1 MGCTPSYPLEL
12 DPVRHVDQIFYSST
26 GSLHSALQAER
37 VKAESKYTFLQKT
50 FWQKLIEHREKLASI
65 KRSLEDMDYKEIASR
80 WPQFKEGEIAVFHLQ
95 FKTCDLNNDGRI
107 DINELNHMLDEM
119 HDPTTRPERQA
130 LFNEIDKDG
139 SGGVDF
145 DEFLGLVELVMS
157 GKTDPN
163 TGFGGL
169 FTKTA
174 IRATRLAAKL
184 NVGAQL
190 ESGLI

>member
-1 MGCTPSYPLEL
+1 MGCSPSYPL
-12 DPVRHVDQIFYSST
+12 DVDVVRHVDQRFYSST
-26 GSLHSALQAER
+26 GSLHSALQAETVR
-37 VKAESKYTFLQKT
+37 AESKYALLQRV
-50 FWQKLIEHREKLASI
+50 FWQKLIEHREKLAAI
-65 KRSLEDMDYKEIASR
+65 KKSLEEMDYKEIAAR

-107 DINELNHMLDEM
+107 DLYELNYMLDEM
-119 HDPTTRPERQA
+119 EDPTTREERKR
-130 LFNEIDKDG
+130 LFDEIDRDG

-145 DEFLGLVELVMS
+145 DEFLGLVELVQS

-163 TGFGGL
+163 TGFGAL